1 MSTKEKLRTQTA
13 RMREELSQTGQ
24 VVLRAPAIL
33 RGAEY
38 LIRFLLG
45 AILAGAQVFGGY
57 APFGVALVGA
67 SGSGVGGFSALL
79 GACLGYIG
87 FLGFTDSL
95 RYAAASILVFS
106 VAFSFYDVRL
116 YRKTWFMPV
125 VAALLSGATGFV
137 YLSDRGWMAQDVVFF
152 ATELLFT
159 GAAVYFYR
167 IAFSP
172 WTGEE
177 EVPEELDLRQTVSL
191 IILGGTVLIALSQVS
206 LFEDVSLGRT
216 AACLAVMVAAYKG
229 RMGAGAAAGVAAGIA
244 MDLASGAGPYY
255 SMAYGLSGLM
265 TGILWKESRL
275 MAALGY
281 VLTNAVAV
289 LWTWDSGMRL
299 SGLYEVFIASVVFM
313 VLPERIFRAAGA
325 AMHPGGG
332 GESSQRAGQYV
343 KRRLEAT
350 AAAFRELHESMR
362 DSFRKEN
369 GNMSDVS
376 SVFDRAAGRVC
387 RRCALRDACWQRDYI
402 TTFNAL
408 NDASPAMMERGR
420 GLPGDFPQHFSS
432 RCIHFAEFLAAA
444 NEELTAYLCRRQ
456 YRSRLGESR
465 QAVCRQYAEVGRIL
479 SRAADTLGEK
489 LPSDP
494 VLEKKLRGHL
504 AALGLEGPGAVYYDE
519 NGRLRVE
526 TEKSPLLSSPE
537 EADKLSA
544 LMGIPLRSPEET
556 EETLVFT
563 QAEPL
568 MAVAGVAARK
578 REGETVSG
586 DAGAWFRKEDGTLYI
601 LLCDGMGSGEEANRD
616 STLTV
621 RLLERF
627 LKAGMEPESALRV
640 LNSAL
645 ALRGEAEG
653 GFTTIDLLE
662 VDLFTGEGALYKF
675 GAAPTYV
682 RRKDAVCR
690 YTGSALPAGLVT
702 GDAVR
707 PDVIR
712 LSLEE
717 GDCVLLLSDGVTA
730 GTEDEWLREELKKFS
745 GDSPKDL
752 ARALIDLSSEKSQA
766 ADDRTAMA
774 VKLLPRAGLRS
785 AAEPAAQPAG
795 AKTAGGNV

>member
-1 MSTKEKLRTQTA
+1 
-13 RMREELSQTGQ
+13 
-24 VVLRAPAIL
+24 
-33 RGAEY
+33 
-38 LIRFLLG
+38 
-45 AILAGAQVFGGY
+45 
-57 APFGVALVGA
+57 
-67 SGSGVGGFSALL
+67 
-79 GACLGYIG
+79 
-87 FLGFTDSL
+87 
-95 RYAAASILVFS
+95 
-106 VAFSFYDVRL
+106 
-116 YRKTWFMPV
+116 
-125 VAALLSGATGFV
+125 
-137 YLSDRGWMAQDVVFF
+137 
-152 ATELLFT
+152 
-159 GAAVYFYR
+159 
-167 IAFSP
+167 
-172 WTGEE
+172 
-177 EVPEELDLRQTVSL
+177 
-191 IILGGTVLIALSQVS
+191 
-206 LFEDVSLGRT
+206 
-216 AACLAVMVAAYKG
+216 
-229 RMGAGAAAGVAAGIA
+229 
-244 MDLASGAGPYY
+244 
-255 SMAYGLSGLM
+255 
-265 TGILWKESRL
+265 
-275 MAALGY
+275 
-281 VLTNAVAV
+281 
-289 LWTWDSGMRL
+289 
-299 SGLYEVFIASVVFM
+299 M
-313 VLPERIFRAAGA
+313 VLPDRIFRAAGA
-325 AMHPGGG
+325 ALRPGGG
-332 GESSQRAGQYV
+332 EDGARRAGRYV
-343 KRRLEAT
+343 RRNLEAT
-350 AAAFRELHESMR
+350 AAAFRELYESMR

-420 GLPGDFPQHFSS
+420 GLPEDFPPHFSA

-479 SRAADTLGEK
+479 SRAANDLGEA

-494 VLEKKLRGHL
+494 AREKKLRGHL
-504 AALGLEGPGAVYYDE
+504 AALGLEGPAAVYYDE

-526 TEKSPLLSSPE
+526 TEKSPLLSSGE
-537 EADKLSA
+537 EAGKLSA
-544 LMGIPLRSPEET
+544 LLGITLRSPEET
-556 EETLVFT
+556 GETLVFT

-578 REGETVSG
+578 RDGETVSG

-627 LKAGMEPESALRV
+627 LKAGMEPDQALRV

-662 VDLFTGEGALYKF
+662 VDLFSGEGALYKF

-682 RRKDAVCR
+682 RRKDTVCR

-702 GDAVR
+702 GAAVR

-712 LSLEE
+712 LHLEE

-730 GTEDEWLREELKKFS
+730 GTEDAWLREELKKFC

-752 ARALIDLSSEKSQA
+752 ARSLIDLSSEKSRA
-766 ADDRTAMA
+766 ADDRTAIA
-774 VKLLPRAGLRS
+774 VKLLPRREVK
-785 AAEPAAQPAG
+785 AAARPAG
-795 AKTAGGNV
+795 GETAAGNV